1 MQQSLKYRL
10 TSNYLLALGFIAL
23 LTVIS
28 YLIVRASL
36 SAKRADARVISVAGR
51 QSALGQKIIRTALV
65 LEHKERN
72 EDFGGD
78 LQGLNNTYQEWA
90 KNHLALQSGS
100 PELDLPGKNS
110 PEVRALFQKINPHF
124 ESIQKATQVII
135 ALQPKHDEPTYAT
148 LKIAVDTLLRHE
160 SRYLSLMKEISTRYD
175 REANTRLKS
184 TQNWQLGLMILTLV
198 AIVLQVVFIFR
209 PVVRRTVIY
218 LEQILESKAALEK
231 LNANLKK
238 AEDSNRQKVEEL
250 RASEEEIRQNME
262 ELAAINENL
271 VRSTE
276 ELRQK
281 NDILKEAAQMMDLK
295 NKEIKRN
302 RDQLFETSRLLEAKN
317 ESITNSIR
325 YARRIQE
332 AIIPEPHEVINHFED
347 AFIFYQPRDIVSGDF
362 YWFSDRYAKKI
373 IIAADCTGHGVPG
386 ALMTMMGNSL
396 INEIVNEKGITNPS
410 EILTELDKKI
420 VQTLQ
425 RTSDADKKPIH
436 DGMDVAVLTIDTQK
450 MEIEFAAAHNPLYYM
465 QDGEMQQIKGSKFP
479 VGSSQYGD
487 KLFDYNLVKAKEGE
501 VFYIFTD
508 GFQDQY
514 SQEAQRKYM
523 SKRFRSFLLL
533 ISHLPMEEQRQKLLE
548 EFNIWKGESPQTDDI
563 LVIGIKF

>member
-10 TSNYLLALGFIAL
+10 TSNYLLALGLIAL
-23 LTVIS
+23 LTVVS
-28 YLIVRASL
+28 YLIVRSSL
-36 SAKRADARVISVAGR
+36 VAKRADARVISVAGR
-51 QSALGQKIIRTALV
+51 QSTLGQKIIRTALV

-78 LQGLNNTYQEWA
+78 LINLKQTFEEWA
-90 KNHLALQSGS
+90 KNHQALQAGNVD
-100 PELDLPGKNS
+100 LGLPGKNS
-110 PEVRALFQKINPHF
+110 PEVQALFKKVNPHF
-124 ESIQKATQVII
+124 ESIQKATQIII
-135 ALQPKHDEPTYAT
+135 ALHPQHDEPTYAT

-160 SRYLSLMKEISTRYD
+160 NYYLRGMKDISARYD
-175 REANTRLKS
+175 REANQRLRA
-184 TQNWQLGLMILTLV
+184 TQNWQFGFMILTLT
-198 AIVLQVVFIFR
+198 AIVLQIIFIFR
-209 PVVRRTVIY
+209 PVVRRTIIY
-218 LEQILESKAALEK
+218 LDQILESKAALEK
-231 LNANLKK
+231 LNASLKIS
-238 AEDSNRQKVEEL
+238 EESNRQKAEEL

-302 RDQLFETSRLLEAKN
+302 RDQLFEASRLLEAKN

-332 AIIPEPHEVINHFED
+332 AIIPEPPEVISHFKD

-362 YWFSDRYAKKI
+362 YWFSDRHHKKVV
-373 IIAADCTGHGVPG
+373 IAADCTGHGVPG

-410 EILTELDKKI
+410 EILSELDKKI

-436 DGMDVAVLTIDTQK
+436 DGMDVAVLTIDSEK
-450 MEIEFAAAHNPLYYM
+450 LEIEFAAAHNPLYYM
-465 QDGEMQQIKGSKFP
+465 QDGEMLQIKGSKFP
-479 VGSSQYGD
+479 VGSSQYGE
-487 KLFDYNLVKAKEGE
+487 KAFDYNLVKAKEGD

-514 SQEAQRKYM
+514 SQESQRKYM

-533 ISHLPMEEQRQKLLE
+533 ISHLPMEEQRQKLIE
-548 EFNIWKGESPQTDDI
+548 EFHFWKSDSPQTDDI

>member
-1 MQQSLKYRL
+1 
-10 TSNYLLALGFIAL
+10 
-23 LTVIS
+23 
-28 YLIVRASL
+28 
-36 SAKRADARVISVAGR
+36 
-51 QSALGQKIIRTALV
+51 
-65 LEHKERN
+65 
-72 EDFGGD
+72 
-78 LQGLNNTYQEWA
+78 
-90 KNHLALQSGS
+90 
-100 PELDLPGKNS
+100 
-110 PEVRALFQKINPHF
+110 
-124 ESIQKATQVII
+124 
-135 ALQPKHDEPTYAT
+135 
-148 LKIAVDTLLRHE
+148 
-160 SRYLSLMKEISTRYD
+160 
-175 REANTRLKS
+175 
-184 TQNWQLGLMILTLV
+184 MILTLV
-198 AIVLQVVFIFR
+198 AIILQVIFVFR
-209 PVVRRTVIY
+209 PVVQRTVIY
-218 LEQILESKAALEK
+218 LEQILASKTALEK
-231 LNANLKK
+231 LNANLKL
-238 AEDSNRQKVEEL
+238 AEDNNRQKVEEL

-332 AIIPEPHEVINHFED
+332 AIIPEPHEVINHFKD

-396 INEIVNEKGITNPS
+396 INEIVNEKGISNPS

-436 DGMDVAVLTIDTQK
+436 DGMDVAVLTIDTEK

-487 KLFDYNLVKAKEGE
+487 KLFDYNLVKAKEGD

-533 ISHLPMEEQRQKLLE
+533 ISHLPMEEQRLKLME
-548 EFNIWKGESPQTDDI
+548 EFNLWKGESPQTDDI

>member
-10 TSNYLLALGFIAL
+10 TSNYLLALGFIAG

-28 YLIVRASL
+28 YLIVRSSL
-36 SAKRADARVISVAGR
+36 VAKRADARVISVAGR

-78 LQGLNNTYQEWA
+78 LIDLKQTYQEWA

-100 PELDLPGKNS
+100 PELDLHGKNS
-110 PEVRALFQKINPHF
+110 PEVIALFQKINPHF
-124 ESIQKATQVII
+124 ESIQKATQIII
-135 ALQPKHDEPTYAT
+135 ALQPNHDEPTYAT

-160 SRYLSLMKEISTRYD
+160 SRYLGLMKEISTRYD
-175 REANTRLKS
+175 REANMGLKS
-184 TQNWQLGLMILTLV
+184 TQNWQLGLMILTLI

-218 LEQILESKAALEK
+218 LEQILESKTALEK
-231 LNANLKK
+231 LNANLKIS
-238 AEDSNRQKVEEL
+238 EESNRQKAEEL

-302 RDQLFETSRLLEAKN
+302 RDQLFEASRLLEAKN

-332 AIIPEPHEVINHFED
+332 AIIPEPPEVINHFKD

-362 YWFSDRYAKKI
+362 YWFSDRYDKKI

-396 INEIVNEKGITNPS
+396 INEIVNEKAITNPS

-436 DGMDVAVLTIDTQK
+436 DGMDVAVMTIDTHK
-450 MEIEFAAAHNPLYYM
+450 MEIEFAAAHNPLYYL

-487 KLFDYNLVKAKEGE
+487 KLFDYNLVKAKEGD

-514 SQEAQRKYM
+514 SQESQRKYM

-533 ISHLPMEEQRQKLLE
+533 ISHLPMEEQRLKLIE
-548 EFNIWKGESPQTDDI
+548 EFNAWKGESPQTDDI